1 MPRSVIVTV
10 FALLGLLVLV
20 APWPGVILSADERE
34 IRVLARDYAYS
45 PGVLRVSRGDRV
57 TLVLEAEDV
66 THGLYLDGYGVDLVA
81 VPGRASRATF
91 VADRSGKFRL
101 RCSKVCGTLHPFM
114 LGELIVTPNS
124 PFWRAIALTIL
135 AAVGAVAILWTGQR
149 KTAEEAA
156 SA

>member
-1 MPRSVIVTV
+1 MARLLIVTV
-10 FALLGLLVLV
+10 FSLLALLVLV
-20 APWPGVILSADERE
+20 VPSPGVILSTGERK
-34 IRVLARDYAYS
+34 IHVLARDYTYA
-45 PGVLRVSRGDRV
+45 PGVIRVSRGDRV
-57 TLVLEAEDV
+57 TLVFEAEDV

-91 VADRSGKFRL
+91 VADRPGKFRL

-124 PFWRAIALTIL
+124 PFWRSIGLAIL
-135 AAVGAVAILWTGQR
+135 AAIGTVAFLRAGRRNAT
-149 KTAEEAA
+149 EEA